1 MNKVKIDINKHISE
15 LLYSYDCVILP
26 DFGGF
31 ITNYKPASLSD
42 EGKYIIPPSKAISFN
57 KNLSQNDGLLINFIA
72 DKNGIDYSQSKQYV
86 ADFVTELFLN
96 LDNNKKFVFDKIGE
110 FVFDKSLNLIFE
122 PYSSENYLS
131 DSFGLSAI
139 NFPVLDSSVKKSIE
153 EKGGLKKV
161 LLSSTA
167 KIVYLVIPIIIL
179 LSIVSVKTDLLNKFT
194 LNTSSI
200 TSVETGIST
209 EKKSENIVERKID
222 SMTKKENALFYKE
235 PEFTVPK
242 HYDSLVIQIM
252 ESEATKSLIAEDTK
266 SEEIKDAKPIE
277 AEVKKESPKEEKV
290 KEEKTVAKKEIVRG
304 KFILVSGSYKNK
316 RRADKR
322 IKELTKKG
330 FSPEIIKYKG
340 GYRISVASYND
351 KAFAKKE
358 AKRFKKQGIKSWVT
372 YR

>member
-1 MNKVKIDINKHISE
+1 MNKDKIDINKHISE

-42 EGKYIIPPSKAISFN
+42 DGKFIIPPSKAISFN
-57 KNLSQNDGLLINFIA
+57 KNLSKNDGLLINFIA
-72 DKNGIDYSQSKQYV
+72 EKNNIDYSKSKQYV
-86 ADFVTELFLN
+86 ADFVTDVFFK
-96 LDNNKKFVFDKIGE
+96 LDSNKKFVFDKIGE

-122 PYSSENYLS
+122 PYTTENYLS

-139 NFPVLDSSVKKSIE
+139 NFPVLDSSVQKSISDN
-153 EKGGLKKV
+153 GGLKKL

-167 KIVYLVIPIIIL
+167 KKIYLVIPIIIL
-179 LSIVSVKTDLLNKFT
+179 LSIVSVKTNLLNNFS

-200 TSVETGIST
+200 TSVETGLSNN
-209 EKKSENIVERKID
+209 KKSDNIVERKID

-235 PEFTVPK
+235 PEFVIPK

-252 ESEATKSLIAEDTK
+252 DTEASANLIADNVKIEDTK
-266 SEEIKDAKPIE
+266 TVLSVK
-277 AEVKKESPKEEKV
+277 AEVKKESS
-290 KEEKTVAKKEIVRG
+290 KKEIVKG
-304 KFILVSGSYKNK
+304 KYILVSGSYKNIN
-316 RRADKR
+316 RAKKR
-322 IKELTKKG
+322 IEKLEKQG

-351 KAFAKKE
+351 KILAKKE
-358 AKRFKKQGIKSWVT
+358 AKRFKKQGVKSWVAS
-372 YR
+372 R